1 MGTLA
6 LAFKETAFADA
17 FGAIATVLLVPEAVV
32 VWNVGMLVVPVKLF
46 AVWAGVVP
54 IVLVSIVA

>member
-1 MGTLA
+1 VAWLV
-6 LAFKETAFADA
+6 LHLHLVADA
-17 FGAIATVLLVPEAVV
+17 FGAIAVVLLVPEAVV
-32 VWNVGMLVVPVKLF
+32 VWNVGMLAVPLEFF